1 MKCEWAGLTPRMRAQ
16 CWSLRGQQLLFC
28 SLPAGAFR
36 MTESKE
42 LPGALVEEI
51 GGPKGVMEEHV
62 DFLKKRFTLITM
74 KELKEHKEELAE
86 KIVCIF
92 NWGNKPDVDGELL
105 RCLPRLKVV
114 ASAGAGVD
122 HLDIKM
128 ISSYGVKVANTPHAV
143 TNSTADLAMTL
154 LLVAARNFMEAHQI
168 ALSPNT
174 DQFDAN
180 WVGGDITGMT
190 LGIIGMGR
198 IGYKIAQR
206 AKAFEMKILYHN
218 RHRRQEEERSVGASY
233 CARLDDLLQQS
244 DYVMLVVNLCPE
256 TEKLI
261 GKHEFHVMKP
271 SATLINISRGL
282 VVDQEA
288 LVEALQTGQIK
299 AAALDV
305 TYPQPL
311 PRDHPLLNLRNAILT
326 PHMGSSTFQTRWLMM
341 EHMVQSMIEAIHN
354 LPVSYGVTVN

>member
-1 MKCEWAGLTPRMRAQ
+1 MDNG
-16 CWSLRGQQLLFC
+16 
-28 SLPAGAFR
+28 
-36 MTESKE
+36 KE

-51 GGPKGVMEEHV
+51 GGYNGVMEEHL
-62 DFLKKRFTLITM
+62 DFLKEHFTLITM
-74 KELKEHKEELAE
+74 KELKENKKQVAE

-92 NWGNKPDVDGELL
+92 NWANKPDIDSELL
-105 RCLPRLKVV
+105 KCLPKLKVI

-128 ISSYGVKVANTPHAV
+128 ISSYGVKVANTPNAV
-143 TNSTADLAMTL
+143 TNATADLAMTL

-168 ALSPNT
+168 AVSPNT
-174 DQFDAN
+174 DRFQAN

-190 LGIIGMGR
+190 LGIVGMGR

-218 RHRRQEEERSVGASY
+218 RHRRLEEERSVGASY
-233 CARLDDLLQQS
+233 CERLDDLLQQS
-244 DYVMLVVNLCPE
+244 DYVMLAVNLSPH
-256 TEKLI
+256 TNKFI
-261 GKHEFHVMKP
+261 GKHEFRMMKP

-311 PRDHPLLNLRNAILT
+311 PRDHPLLKMSNVVLA
-326 PHMGSSTFQTRWLMM
+326 PHMGTATPGALRLMM
-341 EHMVQSMIEAIHN
+341 EDMFQSMKDAVN
-354 LPVSYGVTVN
+354 GLPVSYEVTDW

>member
-1 MKCEWAGLTPRMRAQ
+1 MAGFRSVPRKAGRTIFYLTNSFSPNTICRM
-16 CWSLRGQQLLFC
+16 SNG
-28 SLPAGAFR
+28 
-36 MTESKE
+36 KE

-51 GGPKGVMEEHV
+51 GGPYGVMEEHV
-62 DFLKKRFTLITM
+62 DFLKERFNLITM
-74 KELKEHKEELAE
+74 KEFKENKEQLSE
-86 KIVCIF
+86 KIKCIF
-92 NWGNKPDVDGELL
+92 NWANKPDVDSKLL
-105 RCLPRLKVV
+105 KCLPRLKVI

-143 TNSTADLAMTL
+143 TSSTADLAMTL
-154 LLVAARNFMEAHQI
+154 LLVSARSFMEAHEI
-168 ALSPNT
+168 AVSPKT
-174 DQFDAN
+174 ERFHAN

-190 LGIIGMGR
+190 LGIVGMGR

-218 RHRRQEEERSVGASY
+218 RHRSLEEEKSVGASY
-233 CARLDDLLQQS
+233 CERLDDLLQQS
-244 DYVMLVVNLCPE
+244 DYVMLAVNLSPE

-261 GKHEFHVMKP
+261 GIHEFQMMKP

-305 TYPQPL
+305 TYPEPL
-311 PRDHPLLNLRNAILT
+311 PRDHPLLKLRNVIIT
-326 PHMGSSTFQTRWLMM
+326 PHMGSATIQVRRIMM
-341 EHMVQSMIEAIHN
+341 ENTVQSMIDAINN
-354 LPVSYGVTVN
+354 LPVSCEVIAN

>member
-1 MKCEWAGLTPRMRAQ
+1 MNKD
-16 CWSLRGQQLLFC
+16 
-28 SLPAGAFR
+28 
-36 MTESKE
+36 KE
-42 LPGALVEEI
+42 LPRVLVEEI
-51 GGPKGVMEEHV
+51 GGPSGVMEEHV
-62 DFLKKRFTLITM
+62 DFLKERFTLVTM
-74 KELKEHKEELAE
+74 KELKENKEQLAE

-92 NWGNKPDVDGELL
+92 NWANKPDVTRDLL
-105 RCLPRLKVV
+105 NCLPRLKVI

-143 TNSTADLAMTL
+143 TTSTADTAMML

-168 ALSPNT
+168 AVSPDT
-174 DQFDAN
+174 DRFHAN

-190 LGIIGMGR
+190 LGIVGMGR
-198 IGYKIAQR
+198 IGYKIALR

-218 RHRRQEEERSVGASY
+218 RHRRPEEEKSLGASF
-233 CARLDDLLQQS
+233 CAQLDDLLQQS
-244 DYVMLVVNLCPE
+244 DYVMLAVNLSPE

-261 GKHEFHVMKP
+261 GKHEFHMMKT

-299 AAALDV
+299 SAALDV
-305 TYPQPL
+305 TYPEPL
-311 PRDHPLLNLRNAILT
+311 PRDHPLLKLRNVILT
-326 PHMGSSTFQTRWLMM
+326 PHMGSATFQTRRIMM
-341 EHMVQSMIEAIHN
+341 EDMVQSMVDAINN
-354 LPVSYGVTVN
+354 LPISYEVTVN

>member
-1 MKCEWAGLTPRMRAQ
+1 MNKD
-16 CWSLRGQQLLFC
+16 
-28 SLPAGAFR
+28 
-36 MTESKE
+36 KE
-42 LPGALVEEI
+42 LPRVLVEEI
-51 GGPKGVMEEHV
+51 GGPSGVMEEHV
-62 DFLKKRFTLITM
+62 DFLKERFTLVTM
-74 KELKEHKEELAE
+74 KELKENKEQLAE

-92 NWGNKPDVDGELL
+92 NWANKPDVTRDLL
-105 RCLPRLKVV
+105 NCLPRLKVI

-143 TNSTADLAMTL
+143 TTSTADTAMML

-168 ALSPNT
+168 AVSPDT
-174 DQFDAN
+174 DRFHAN

-190 LGIIGMGR
+190 LGIVGMGR
-198 IGYKIAQR
+198 IGYKIALR

-218 RHRRQEEERSVGASY
+218 RHRRPEEEKSLGASF
-233 CARLDDLLQQS
+233 CAQLDDLLQQS
-244 DYVMLVVNLCPE
+244 DYVMLAVNLSPE

-261 GKHEFHVMKP
+261 GKHEFHMMKT

-299 AAALDV
+299 SAALDV
-305 TYPQPL
+305 TYPEPL
-311 PRDHPLLNLRNAILT
+311 PRDHPLLKMNNVILA
-326 PHMGSSTFQTRWLMM
+326 PHMGTATLGALRLMM
-341 EHMVQSMIEAIHN
+341 EDMVQSMMDAVN
-354 LPVSYGVTVN
+354 GLPVTNEVADY

>member
-1 MKCEWAGLTPRMRAQ
+1 MLSKQMSHLKVDPAARQRSKLIRMN
-16 CWSLRGQQLLFC
+16 
-28 SLPAGAFR
+28 
-36 MTESKE
+36 KE

-51 GGPKGVMEEHV
+51 GGTIGVMEEHV
-62 DFLKKRFTLITM
+62 DFLKERFSLITM
-74 KELKEHKEELAE
+74 KEFKENKEHLAD

-92 NWGNKPDVDGELL
+92 NWANKPDVNSELL
-105 RCLPRLKVV
+105 KALPRLKVI

-168 ALSPNT
+168 AVSPNT
-174 DQFDAN
+174 VRFHAN

-190 LGIIGMGR
+190 LGIVGMGR

-218 RHRRQEEERSVGASY
+218 RHRRPEEEKSVGASY
-233 CARLDDLLQQS
+233 CERLDDLLQQS
-244 DYVMLVVNLCPE
+244 DYVMLVVNLSPE
-256 TEKLI
+256 TEKLM
-261 GKHEFHVMKP
+261 GKHEFQMMKP
-271 SATLINISRGL
+271 SAMLINISRGL

-288 LVEALQTGQIK
+288 LVEALETGQIK

-305 TYPQPL
+305 TYPEPL
-311 PRDHPLLNLRNAILT
+311 PRDHPLLKMSNVVLA
-326 PHMGSSTFQTRWLMM
+326 PHMGTATRGALRLMM
-341 EHMVQSMIEAIHN
+341 EEMVQKITHF
-354 LPVSYGVTVN
+354 

>member
-1 MKCEWAGLTPRMRAQ
+1 MTLGIVGMGRIGYKIAQRAKAFEMKILYHNRHR
-16 CWSLRGQQLLFC
+16 
-28 SLPAGAFR
+28 R

-51 GGPKGVMEEHV
+51 GGPNGVMEEHV
-62 DFLKKRFTLITM
+62 DFLKERFTLITM
-74 KELKEHKEELAE
+74 KELKENKEELAE

-92 NWGNKPDVDGELL
+92 NWGNKPDVERELL

-122 HLDIKM
+122 HLDVKM
-128 ISSYGVKVANTPHAV
+128 ISSFGVKVANTPHAV

-174 DQFDAN
+174 DRFHAN
-180 WVGGDITGMT
+180 WVGGDVTGMT
-190 LGIIGMGR
+190 LGIVGMGR

-218 RHRRQEEERSVGASY
+218 RHRRQEEEGSVGASF

-305 TYPQPL
+305 TYPEPL

-326 PHMGSSTFQTRWLMM
+326 PHMGSATFQTRWLMM
-341 EHMVQSMIEAIHN
+341 EHMVQSMIDAISN